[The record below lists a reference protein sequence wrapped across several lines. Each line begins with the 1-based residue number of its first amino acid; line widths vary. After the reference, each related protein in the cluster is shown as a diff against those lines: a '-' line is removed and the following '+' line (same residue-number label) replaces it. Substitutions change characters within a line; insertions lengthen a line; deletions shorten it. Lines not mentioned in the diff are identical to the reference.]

1 MQEELMNKNTDLK
14 ELFVQQKYEE
24 MIDVL
29 DALTKEEKIE
39 LAYFNMDV
47 IKKYYDSEKYDLI
60 KQYLTF
66 VAYCSFIFEY
76 SAKSGLLEDAKVEE
90 WNLLFENIFEIV
102 KR

>member
-24 MIDVL
+24 MIEFL
-29 DALTKEEKIE
+29 DGLTNEEKIE
-39 LAYFNMDV
+39 LAYFNMEV
-47 IKKYYDSEKYDLI
+47 IEKYYNTQKYDLI

-76 SAKSGLLEDAKVEE
+76 TAKSGLLEEIKVEE
-90 WNLLFENIFEIV
+90 WNTLFANIFEIV

>member
-24 MIDVL
+24 MLGFL
-29 DALTKEEKIE
+29 DELTNDEKIE
-39 LAYFNMDV
+39 LAFFNVEV
-47 IKKYYDSEKYDLI
+47 IEKYYNSERYDLL

-66 VAYCSFIFEY
+66 VAYCSFVFEY
-76 SAKSGLLEDAKVEE
+76 TAKSGLLDEIKVVE
-90 WNLLFENIFEIV
+90 WNTLFANVLEVV